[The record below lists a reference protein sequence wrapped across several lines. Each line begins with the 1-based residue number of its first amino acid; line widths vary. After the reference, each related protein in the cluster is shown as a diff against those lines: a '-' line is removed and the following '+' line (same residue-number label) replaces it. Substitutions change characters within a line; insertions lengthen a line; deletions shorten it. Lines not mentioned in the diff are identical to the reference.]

1 MNIAVLFSLLLLSQV
16 IVKNE
21 KKIGISISFAYSCFC
36 KLKENKIYDMCLA
49 SFSLDLVG
57 FSLPLGVD
65 VSKAEDL
72 KAFMPLTSMGKAT

>member
-1 MNIAVLFSLLLLSQV
+1 
-16 IVKNE
+16 
-21 KKIGISISFAYSCFC
+21 
-36 KLKENKIYDMCLA
+36 MCLA

>member
-16 IVKNE
+16 IVENE
-21 KKIGISISFAYSCFC
+21 KKLESQFHLHNLAF
-36 KLKENKIYDMCLA
+36 A